1 MNIHEFQGKSL
12 LSQFDIPVQPGIV
25 LDLQSNLTTLN
36 TLAEQAGEEPVF
48 AVKAQIH
55 AGGRGKGKFKE
66 NDAGDGGGVRISKSA
81 NDALEQAYKMLGKTL
96 VTKQT
101 GDVGKTVNKV
111 YVELG
116 CSIVKEFYLA
126 LLVDRSSSSVSFV
139 CSRKGGMDIE
149 KVAEENPTAVSYT
162 HLTLPTNSGV

>member
-25 LDLQSNLTTLN
+25 LDLQSNLASLK

-66 NDAGDGGGVRISKSA
+66 NHAGNGGGVRISKNV
-81 NDALEQAYKMLGKTL
+81 NDALEQAHKMLGKTL

-101 GDVGKTVNKV
+101 GEGGKTVNKV

-116 CSIVKEFYLA
+116 CTI
-126 LLVDRSSSSVSFV
+126 
-139 CSRKGGMDIE
+139 
-149 KVAEENPTAVSYT
+149 AVSYT
-162 HLTLPTNSGV
+162 HLTLPTKA

>member
-25 LDLQSNLTTLN
+25 IDSQSNVTSLKTLSE
-36 TLAEQAGEEPVF
+36 LAGEDPVF

-66 NDAGDGGGVRISKSA
+66 KDAGDGGGVRILKNA
-81 NDALEQAYKMLGKTL
+81 DDALEQAHKMLGKTL

-101 GDVGKTVNKV
+101 GNNGKAVNKI

-116 CSIVKEFYLA
+116 CC
-126 LLVDRSSSSVSFV
+126 LLYTSPSPRDATLSRMPSS
-139 CSRKGGMDIE
+139 
-149 KVAEENPTAVSYT
+149 A
-162 HLTLPTNSGV
+162 

>member
-25 LDLQSNLTTLN
+25 LDLKNDLTSLETLSEKADED
-36 TLAEQAGEEPVF
+36 TVF

-66 NDAGDGGGVRISKSA
+66 KNAGDGGGVRISKNA
-81 NDALEQAYKMLGKTL
+81 NDALEQAHKMLGKTL

-101 GDVGKTVNKV
+101 GPIGKTVNKV

-116 CSIVKEFYLA
+116 GSIVKEFFVKNCYR
-126 LLVDRSSSSVSFV
+126 RSN
-139 CSRKGGMDIE
+139 C
-149 KVAEENPTAVSYT
+149 
-162 HLTLPTNSGV
+162 

>member
-25 LDLQSNLTTLN
+25 LDLKSGLPSLETLSEK
-36 TLAEQAGEEPVF
+36 ADEDSVF

-66 NDAGDGGGVRISKSA
+66 KDAGDGGGVRISKNI
-81 NDALEQAYKMLGKTL
+81 NDAFEQTHKMLGKTL

-101 GDVGKTVNKV
+101 GPIGKTVNKV

-126 LLVDRSSSSVSFV
+126 LLVDRSSSSDSFV
-139 CSRKGGMDIE
+139 YAPASSIL
-149 KVAEENPTAVSYT
+149 AT
-162 HLTLPTNSGV
+162 